1 MRTGIATVPLDYGK
15 CPYWLFERMKKL
27 SRGIV
32 LAIVEE
38 FGPDEILKRLSNPVW
53 FQSLGC
59 VLGFDWNSSGLATTT
74 LGALK
79 EGVRGLESNLGL
91 FICGGK
97 GKTSRKTPEQIQ
109 DWGEFLGYSLEK
121 IDSLIYASK
130 ISAKVDNNAIQDGFQ
145 LYHHNLIFSKS
156 GQWTVIQQGMNEQI
170 SQARRY
176 HWGSPPDF
184 FQKFEGYDF
193 VEEPHSGIISDIRLK
208 PLNLT
213 AKESK
218 ENKEVSAGLVREEPK
233 RFLKSIKLISEKPKT
248 LMNYPV
254 LKGRGIPFGASY
266 FSGFHPRPKGRDI
279 PAAKIKQKRI
289 KNFTEI
295 ELNNVEFYWHP
306 VVNEKF
312 NLKRLEKTIFFAN
325 QQNPKN
331 FEELLSLKG
340 VGPKTIRALSLVSE
354 IIYGAKPSYED
365 PARYTFAH
373 GGKDGTPYFVE
384 KDTYDKTIAAIE
396 KGIRISKISQ
406 KEKLQALKRLN
417 SKK

>member
-1 MRTGIATVPLDYGK
+1 MRTGVATVPLDYGK

-79 EGVRGLESNLGL
+79 EGVRGLENNLGL

-109 DWGEFLGYSLEK
+109 DWGEFLGYSVEK

-130 ISAKVDNNAIQDGFQ
+130 ISAKVDNNALQDGFQ

-176 HWGSPPDF
+176 HWSSPPNF
-184 FQKFEGYDF
+184 FQKFGGHDF

-248 LMNYPV
+248 L
-254 LKGRGIPFGASY
+254 
-266 FSGFHPRPKGRDI
+266 
-279 PAAKIKQKRI
+279 IKQKRI
-289 KNFTEI
+289 KDFTEI

-312 NLKRLEKTIFFAN
+312 NLKRLGKTIFFAN

-340 VGPKTIRALSLVSE
+340 VGPRTIRALSLVSE